1 MIKTYMTNRSYGSY
15 LMSGH
20 SKWATIKR
28 KKAATDAKKGQLF
41 SKISK
46 LIEIAAKKGTD
57 PKMNYSL
64 KAVVDQARA
73 ANMPLVNIERAVK
86 KGGGREGESRLEE
99 VIYEAYGPGGV
110 AILITGITDNKNRTV
125 AEIKHTLTQYGASLS
140 GVGSVKWLFEAKIES
155 GVIQWLPK
163 QVLKLDEV
171 DDSKLSALLSDLDDQ
186 EDVAEVYTN
195 AE

>member
-1 MIKTYMTNRSYGSY
+1 
-15 LMSGH
+15 MSGH